1 MNLLGPSYTHKDSNT
16 DNASRQSLWEH
27 FFKEREYGHKS
38 LSFSLN
44 IYFQIFI
51 FTSIVCIDRKAINI
65 YSFLFIISVPG
76 SVRDLH
82 IEAHGTTY
90 VLLKWL
96 PPEEPNG
103 RLLGY
108 DIGYQPG

>member
-1 MNLLGPSYTHKDSNT
+1 MGTLLRRRRVWP
-16 DNASRQSLWEH
+16 WVH
-27 FFKEREYGHKS
+27 FFKEGEYGHKNYH
-38 LSFSLN
+38 FHE
-44 IYFQIFI
+44 IFI
-51 FTSIVCIDRKAINI
+51 FTSIVCIDRKAVNI
-65 YSFLFIISVPG
+65 YFFLFIISVPG